1 MPLLFLIVST
11 KDNSVFS
18 ITPSAKTVS
27 GFIAGSTFNVTL
39 DYGETILVK
48 ADNAGD
54 LSGSTVVSKDG
65 CEKFVVFAGSKCS
78 QSEYS
83 SGNCAGCDH
92 LYTQLIPVSHYGKQF
107 YLAPFALQAGNYVAK
122 VTASEDNTIIL
133 MMA

>member
-1 MPLLFLIVST
+1 MG
-11 KDNSVFS
+11 K
-18 ITPSAKTVS
+18 
-27 GFIAGSTFNVTL
+27 
-39 DYGETILVK
+39 TILVK

-92 LYTQLIPVSHYGKQF
+92 LYTQLIPRV
-107 YLAPFALQAGNYVAK
+107 ALWETVLSRTFCLTSRQLCRKGHC
-122 VTASEDNTIIL
+122 L
-133 MMA
+133 RG